1 MFYFFLN
8 IEDSYDPIYIVSKL
22 DQFSIYIHL
31 YWWI

>member
-1 MFYFFLN
+1 MFYHFLN

-22 DQFSIYIHL
+22 DPFSIYIHL